1 MSVTLALNSSGVSWN
16 EDYAPVSE
24 SSRVVRE
31 VWKKERNYLRD
42 TAIAWEPVI
51 AASLAGISRTAATA
65 NWDGLGAEA
74 VSMRTVRQTRQI
86 LAMLQILL
94 PQTTP
99 PPDVLAEPDG
109 EISVDWTAGSARTIS
124 ISIGDHG
131 RINFAARFGEEGEV
145 HAWQSVDTTNTIRL
159 EEDLREVA
167 RYIQRVHS
175 PASPGRPG

>member
-1 MSVTLALNSSGVSWN
+1 MSVTLALNSSGVGWN
-16 EDYAPVSE
+16 DDYAPVSE

-31 VWKKERNYLRD
+31 AWKKERNYLRN

-51 AASLAGISRTAATA
+51 AASLAEISSAAATA
-65 NWDGLGAEA
+65 NWDGFGAEA
-74 VSMRTVRQTRQI
+74 VSTQTLSQTRQI

-109 EISVDWTAGSARTIS
+109 EICIDWTAESARTIS
-124 ISIGDHG
+124 ISIGAHG

-145 HAWQSVDTTNTIRL
+145 HAWQSVDTTSSARL
-159 EEDLREVA
+159 EEDLRELA
-167 RYIQRVHS
+167 RYVHKVYS
-175 PASPGRPG
+175 PASASRPG